1 MFIQVRSGK
10 LNNSLRVEAVAG
22 NSTSRLFVRDSHT
35 RWTFLIDCG
44 SDISILPRKLIKGK
58 LIRNPFMSLRAA
70 NATPIPTYGEREIT
84 VSLGFHKT
92 YKFIFIIAD
101 VNYPI
106 IGADFLGAHGIL
118 VDIAKKRLIDNS
130 TLVSVVGSCRAI
142 EYNCYSVVSSDGYT
156 AQLVRDFPSV
166 FSAPNYRAPI
176 VHSVVHRI
184 DTRGHLPSCT
194 PRRLAPDRLK
204 IAKREFEDMVKLGIC
219 RPSSSECSSALL
231 MVPKPNNQWRPC
243 GDYRRLNDVTIPDR
257 YGIPHIHSFS
267 DGLHGKRIFSKIDLV
282 RAYHLIPIHEPDIP
296 KTAISTPFGLFEFLR
311 MGFGLRNA
319 SQTFQRFMNQVV
331 QGLDFVFVYIDDI
344 LVASESEEQHRV
356 HLGLLFERLRDF
368 GINVNRGKCL
378 FGVSEL
384 TFLGHRINEK
394 GITPT
399 DDKVQAIR
407 DFPTPSNKK
416 QVIRFIGMVNYYH
429 RFLPHISELLI
440 PLYAAGDQNRK
451 VKFFW
456 SAECEKNFAEI
467 KLALCR
473 ATMLTYLDANSNLE
487 LVCDASNL
495 AVGAVL
501 QQRRNNWAEPL
512 MFFSRKLKESQT
524 HYSTYDRELLAIYL
538 AVRHFQFIL
547 EGRPFKILT
556 DHRPLQYAFTTMAE
570 RSPIQKRYLSYISQ
584 FSTEIIHIAG
594 STNSVADALSRPS
607 CETVDRSRL
616 LEDIVTAQKEDPEI
630 RKLVEESE
638 SGKGSFRLE
647 KVRFPDFLVVVE
659 TATGR
664 HRPYVPPSL
673 RKRIFAELHSLSH
686 PGIKTS
692 RRLVGDRYFWPNMQ
706 NDIATWTRECD
717 ACQRTKV
724 TQHTRTPIEQI
735 PIPDERFSHVHMDI
749 VGPLPCSG
757 GYSYLLTIVDRFT
770 RWPEAYPIKDMLA
783 ATVARKFVAEYV
795 SRFGVPDEL
804 TTDRGRQ
811 FESEL
816 FRELTSL
823 LGVKRIRTSAY
834 HPRANGLVERFHRT
848 LKTSLKA
855 YPNPANWTIYL
866 PLTLLGLRTAVKEDL
881 RCSAAELVYGK
892 TLNLP
897 ADFFNRPAESMS
909 PHELVGDLKE
919 RMRNILPVPTR
930 PREVRFNLPASL
942 DDCSHVFVR
951 RDRLSPSLTSPY
963 EGPFP
968 VLRRLRHTII
978 IERNGRSD
986 SVNRNRLKP
995 AHVDPDKC
1003 TMK

>member
-1 MFIQVRSGK
+1 M
-10 LNNSLRVEAVAG
+10 
-22 NSTSRLFVRDSHT
+22 
-35 RWTFLIDCG
+35 
-44 SDISILPRKLIKGK
+44 
-58 LIRNPFMSLRAA
+58 
-70 NATPIPTYGEREIT
+70 
-84 VSLGFHKT
+84 
-92 YKFIFIIAD
+92 
-101 VNYPI
+101 
-106 IGADFLGAHGIL
+106 
-118 VDIAKKRLIDNS
+118 
-130 TLVSVVGSCRAI
+130 
-142 EYNCYSVVSSDGYT
+142 
-156 AQLVRDFPSV
+156 
-166 FSAPNYRAPI
+166 
-176 VHSVVHRI
+176 
-184 DTRGHLPSCT
+184 
-194 PRRLAPDRLK
+194 
-204 IAKREFEDMVKLGIC
+204 
-219 RPSSSECSSALL
+219 
-231 MVPKPNNQWRPC
+231 
-243 GDYRRLNDVTIPDR
+243 
-257 YGIPHIHSFS
+257 
-267 DGLHGKRIFSKIDLV
+267 
-282 RAYHLIPIHEPDIP
+282 
-296 KTAISTPFGLFEFLR
+296 
-311 MGFGLRNA
+311 
-319 SQTFQRFMNQVV
+319 
-331 QGLDFVFVYIDDI
+331 
-344 LVASESEEQHRV
+344 
-356 HLGLLFERLRDF
+356 
-368 GINVNRGKCL
+368 
-378 FGVSEL
+378 
-384 TFLGHRINEK
+384 
-394 GITPT
+394 
-399 DDKVQAIR
+399 
-407 DFPTPSNKK
+407 
-416 QVIRFIGMVNYYH
+416 
-429 RFLPHISELLI
+429 
-440 PLYAAGDQNRK
+440 YAAGDQNRK

-501 QQRRNNWAEPL
+501 QQRRNSLAEPI
-512 MFFSRKLKESQT
+512 MIFSRKLKESQT

-638 SGKGSFRLE
+638 SAKGSFRLE

-664 HRPYVPPSL
+664 HRPYVPPGL

-816 FRELTSL
+816 FREY
-823 LGVKRIRTSAY
+823 I
-834 HPRANGLVERFHRT
+834 
-848 LKTSLKA
+848 
-855 YPNPANWTIYL
+855 
-866 PLTLLGLRTAVKEDL
+866 
-881 RCSAAELVYGK
+881 
-892 TLNLP
+892 
-897 ADFFNRPAESMS
+897 
-909 PHELVGDLKE
+909 
-919 RMRNILPVPTR
+919 
-930 PREVRFNLPASL
+930 
-942 DDCSHVFVR
+942 SH
-951 RDRLSPSLTSPY
+951 
-963 EGPFP
+963 
-968 VLRRLRHTII
+968 
-978 IERNGRSD
+978 
-986 SVNRNRLKP
+986 
-995 AHVDPDKC
+995 C
-1003 TMK
+1003 